1 MEIRGIQ
8 PADYALVDD
17 LLESLGDSKKHL
29 GQQAAKLRQVK
40 NYRPILEV
48 VSEEDGKITGTA
60 SLHEITVND
69 VVCLM
74 MGSVLEVNGKTAE
87 LISALKQLAFQSGY
101 RFIVWQQFDKNDPEK
116 FGFKPAADYHL
127 YLSGE
132 QGGDE
137 KLYVCQLVK
146 GSLNDISGEVEFSSE

>member
-8 PADYALVDD
+8 PADYAIVDR
-17 LLESLGDSKKHL
+17 LLGSLGGSKKHL
-29 GQQAAKLRQVK
+29 GQQAAKLRQDK
-40 NYRPILEV
+40 NYQPILEI
-48 VSEEDGKITGTA
+48 VSEEDGKITGSA
-60 SLHEITVND
+60 SLHEITVNN

-74 MGSVLEVNGKTAE
+74 MGPALEVNGKTAE
-87 LISALKQLAFQSGY
+87 LISTLKQRAFQSGY
-101 RFIVWQQFDKNDPEK
+101 RFIVWQQFDKLDPAK

-137 KLYVCQLVK
+137 KLYVYQLVK
-146 GSLNDISGEVEFSSE
+146 DSLNDISGEVEFSSE